1 MTYHDSWVVETHCP
15 MMVDFS
21 RVIHGEQIGGILK
34 ISLAKV
40 IGNFGTVARFRDSLA
55 SFRDFAFPISWFLF
69 MMTSSNQLGEYR
81 FAGFRPSQTSKIW
94 KKGGLARLMVRS
106 RPNLG
111 ELSTPDGLCGWPGA
125 LLLGTCQHTARWAA
139 FATSLLYLVPGWWY
153 RYSQPNRC
161 EMWSRCQS
169 WNVWQESFITGKKRD
184 ATKNHPGLRMDSD
197 QRFFERQISYT
208 DL

>member
-1 MTYHDSWVVETHCP
+1 MAYHDSWVVETHCP
-15 MMVDFS
+15 MVVDFG
-21 RVIHGEQIGGILK
+21 RVIRGEQTGGILK
-34 ISLAKV
+34 ITLAKV
-40 IGNFGTVARFRDSLA
+40 IGNFGTVASFRDSFA
-55 SFRDFAFPISWFLF
+55 SFRDFAFPISWWLH
-69 MMTSSNQLGEYR
+69 
-81 FAGFRPSQTSKIW
+81 QTSWEGIDLLGFGLLKLQRFE
-94 KKGGLARLMVRS
+94 KRGGGLARLMVRS

-111 ELSTPDGLCGWPGA
+111 EPATPDGLCGWPGA

-153 RYSQPNRC
+153 RYSWPNRC

-169 WNVWQESFITGKKRD
+169 WNVWQESFIKAKQRD